1 MKERRIEIAD
11 AAPPTS
17 SSALL
22 VGDGFPV
29 RFWSRPRRRQLARP
43 DWLAAFVLEAY
54 GRAVLEEVAMSRE
67 KNFDRS
73 TLEQALAELGR
84 RAFAGGRTV
93 EIVIYGGSA
102 LLLTL
107 NRQINTGDVDAVFE
121 GNKDYV
127 KKLAAEMA
135 EEFGWDENWLN
146 DGVKR
151 WLSSRDA
158 DPEVK
163 ALFKTYPNE
172 DEPGLRVYT
181 AKPEYLFAMKCRAMR
196 VGGVETNSD
205 VDDIKLLA
213 RAIGLKSSR
222 DALTLVEKFYPQN
235 MLQPK
240 TRLGLEEIF
249 ANLDIDSAEI
259 NSSPRE
265 P

>member
-1 MKERRIEIAD
+1 M
-11 AAPPTS
+11 
-17 SSALL
+17 
-22 VGDGFPV
+22 
-29 RFWSRPRRRQLARP
+29 
-43 DWLAAFVLEAY
+43 
-54 GRAVLEEVAMSRE
+54 VLEEMAMSGE
-67 KNFDRS
+67 QNFDRS

-93 EIVIYGGSA
+93 EIVVYGGSA

-146 DGVKR
+146 DGVKG

-213 RAIGLKSSR
+213 RAIGLKSSQ

-249 ANLDIDSAEI
+249 ANLDIDNVEVDPPSGT
-259 NSSPRE
+259 P
-265 P
+265 